1 MSVAARAAMGDDDP
15 AGGQP
20 RRDFLG
26 IAISGT
32 AAALGVMAIYPVGKF
47 LTPRD
52 EAGSQVATLGE
63 VERFLRGTA
72 KTVLVG
78 ERPVLVLR
86 LDDGTFRAFSALC
99 THLQCVVAYAP
110 ERKQIECPCHRGVY
124 SLDGQNVAGP
134 PPRPLEQLSVT
145 TVNGIVTVSGA

>member
-1 MSVAARAAMGDDDP
+1 MGADEP
-15 AGGQP
+15 EGGQP
-20 RRDFLG
+20 RRDFLNL
-26 IAISGT
+26 AISGT
-32 AAALGVMAIYPVGKF
+32 AAALGVMAVYPVGKF

-52 EAGSQVATLGE
+52 EAGAKTATLGE

-78 ERPVLVLR
+78 DRPALVLR
-86 LDDGTFRAFSALC
+86 LDDGSFRAFSALC

-124 SLDGQNVAGP
+124 SVEGQNVSGP
-134 PPRPLEQLSVT
+134 PPKPLDTLAVAV
-145 TVNGIVTVSGA
+145 VNGIVTVSEA

>member
-1 MSVAARAAMGDDDP
+1 MGEDDRE
-15 AGGQP
+15 GGQG

-32 AAALGVMAIYPVGKF
+32 AAALGVMAVYPVGKF

-52 EAGSQVATLGE
+52 DAGPHAATLGQ

-72 KTVLVG
+72 KTVMVG
-78 ERPVLVLR
+78 DRPVLVIR
-86 LDDGTFRAFSALC
+86 LDDGSFRAFSALC

-110 ERKQIECPCHRGVY
+110 DRKQIECPCHRGVY
-124 SLDGQNVAGP
+124 SLEGQNVAGP
-134 PPRPLEQLSVT
+134 PPRPLDVLAVT
-145 TVNGIVTVSGA
+145 IVNGIVTVSEA